1 MRGNF
6 GRGAL
11 ENGGNRAKTEA
22 CFYDINV
29 TKAGFFAAVGQL
41 KYNRGRRGGGGERRG
56 LIRRRNTA
64 RDKTG
69 VNLCWRGKHRVNVDK
84 RLNCAFLRIKLRKTL
99 KKFCDASHGFSI
111 RFDKK
116 EPRFLG
122 GNVFSKA
129 VLTNLG
135 GWGYHIDKDTE
146 NVSKNVTRIGGIVY
160 VWRKKFA
167 LAKKIRFSQNRVQCV
182 WKSLC
187 IKDKGGLYGRNQKK
201 MDDGT
206 TCSGIG
212 GLSFGAVLV
221 CFADE
226 KHKRGRRFR
235 CGNDDGATGGGRK
248 PKRRSFAA
256 GH

>member
-6 GRGAL
+6 GRGGL
-11 ENGGNRAKTEA
+11 EKGGNRAKTEA

-41 KYNRGRRGGGGERRG
+41 KYNRGRRGGGGARRG

-64 RDKTG
+64 GDKTG

-84 RLNCAFLRIKLRKTL
+84 RLNCAFLRIKLWKTL
-99 KKFCDASHGFSI
+99 KKFCGASHGFSI

-129 VLTNLG
+129 VLTNPG
-135 GWGYHIDKDTE
+135 GWGYYIDKDTE

-160 VWRKKFA
+160 IWRKKFTFAKKIRFGEKNSLWRKKFA
-167 LAKKIRFSQNRVQCV
+167 FRKTV
-182 WKSLC
+182 
-187 IKDKGGLYGRNQKK
+187 
-201 MDDGT
+201 
-206 TCSGIG
+206 CS
-212 GLSFGAVLV
+212 V
-221 CFADE
+221 C
-226 KHKRGRRFR
+226 
-235 CGNDDGATGGGRK
+235 
-248 PKRRSFAA
+248 
-256 GH
+256 

>member
-6 GRGAL
+6 GRVPKKNTGRYFFFEKKNVLGNFGRGAH

-41 KYNRGRRGGGGERRG
+41 KYNRGRRGGGGARRG

-64 RDKTG
+64 GDKTG

-84 RLNCAFLRIKLRKTL
+84 RLNCAFLRIKLWKTL
-99 KKFCDASHGFSI
+99 KKFCGASHGFSI

-116 EPRFLG
+116 EPPFLG
-122 GNVFSKA
+122 ENVFSKA

-146 NVSKNVTRIGGIVY
+146 NVSKNVTRIGGIVFI
-160 VWRKKFA
+160 WRKKFA
-167 LAKKIRFSQNRVQCV
+167 LAKKIRFGEKNSLFAKPCAVCV
-182 WKSLC
+182 EKSL
-187 IKDKGGLYGRNQKK
+187 
-201 MDDGT
+201 
-206 TCSGIG
+206 
-212 GLSFGAVLV
+212 
-221 CFADE
+221 
-226 KHKRGRRFR
+226 H
-235 CGNDDGATGGGRK
+235 
-248 PKRRSFAA
+248 
-256 GH
+256 